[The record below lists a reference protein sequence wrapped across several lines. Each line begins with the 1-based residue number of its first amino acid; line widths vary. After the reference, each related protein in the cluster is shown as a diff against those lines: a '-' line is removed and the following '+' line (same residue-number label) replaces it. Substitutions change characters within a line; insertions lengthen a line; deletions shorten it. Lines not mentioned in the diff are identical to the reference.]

1 MNLETRAKLSK
12 LLTNILALCKILL
25 ALFLIIVVFAWLIQ
39 YFEMEHMIPF
49 VDSMNNFLTRISAIF
64 YTPTGDDEESYNAL
78 LYMSIA
84 VVFFL
89 LIFETATDI
98 LGDVLKLHARQQEQV
113 LAEENEKINQKIQEN
128 YKQHLSTAFNF
139 TTILKL
145 EINNRLNN
153 TQAFQDQQL
162 ENKIKEEEQKI
173 LKDIYSIITM
183 SIKCPMKARPDMIIL
198 DVKNA
203 DDLNRILNFI
213 INVCNVEK
221 YQKYGVNYFI
231 SVTTH
236 SPEEPATEAI
246 ESGLSLINL
255 KNDKKILCHGVVC
268 ECLKTIKNC
277 QFRFENNGSY
287 STDENE
293 TIFELVNKN

>member
-12 LLTNILALCKILL
+12 LITNILALCKILL
-25 ALFLIIVVFAWLIQ
+25 ALFLIFVVFAWLIQ
-39 YFEMEHMIPF
+39 FFELEHMVPF
-49 VDSMNNFLTRISAIF
+49 IDSMNDFLAKTSAIF

-98 LGDVLKLHARQQEQV
+98 LGDVLKLHAKHQEQV
-113 LAEENEKINQKIQEN
+113 LAEENEKINKKIQEN
-128 YKQHLSTAFNF
+128 YKQHLSTAYNF

-145 EINNRLNN
+145 EVKNKLNS
-153 TQAFQDQQL
+153 TQAFKDEAL
-162 ENKIKEEEQKI
+162 ENKIKQEEQKI
-173 LKDIYSIITM
+173 IKDIYSIITM
-183 SIKCPMKARPDMIIL
+183 SVKCPMKSRPDMIIL
-198 DVKNA
+198 DIKNA
-203 DDLNRILNFI
+203 DELNRILNFI
-213 INVCNVEK
+213 INVCSVEK

-236 SPEEPATEAI
+236 SPEDNATEAI
-246 ESGLSLINL
+246 QNGLQLINL
-255 KNDKKILCHGVVC
+255 KNDKKILCHAIVC

-277 QFRFENNGSY
+277 NFTFENNGSY